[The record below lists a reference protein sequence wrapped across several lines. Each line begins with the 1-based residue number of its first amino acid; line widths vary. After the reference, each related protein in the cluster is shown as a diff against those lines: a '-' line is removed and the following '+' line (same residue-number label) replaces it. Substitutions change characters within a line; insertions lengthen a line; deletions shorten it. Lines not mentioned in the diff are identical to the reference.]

1 MSNYVDEGFG
11 HPIFKVTYKNKTT
24 TSDNRYLVPDGVVHR
39 VVSSCSFNSAVS
51 SHRGTQ
57 SYQQMLRDKVSTTV
71 GIETS
76 VYEASFSISKSY
88 QILEKSTIEQQMSI
102 TQATAECEAYLISI
116 DLFKSGTLEDAFIAG
131 VNSSYHNNNWETFV
145 NEFGSHFV
153 SEVVMGGRAA
163 QQIVYNF

>member
-1 MSNYVDEGFG
+1 
-11 HPIFKVTYKNKTT
+11 
-24 TSDNRYLVPDGVVHR
+24 
-39 VVSSCSFNSAVS
+39 
-51 SHRGTQ
+51 
-57 SYQQMLRDKVSTTV
+57 MLRDKVSTTV